1 LAHYVYDV
9 LPCPDLDDFMPLAAL
24 LAVLLAACT
33 HASWNL
39 VAKQASRS
47 EHFVWLY
54 SVAAVLLWA
63 APALWMLLHA
73 HWVPG
78 PLPWIAL
85 LATAI
90 FHLAYSL
97 SLQAGY
103 RAGDLSLVYPV
114 ARGSGPLLSFAGAAL
129 LLGER
134 PGWVALAGVLLV
146 VAGIV
151 LVADIGRTPLHLA
164 KAGIAWGV
172 LTGAFIAS
180 YTLNDGWAVKYL
192 AVSPVLIDY
201 AGNVFRVLVLAPRAL
216 ASGSGLGREMREFGR
231 SAMLVGA
238 LAPLGYILVLWAMRL
253 APISHV
259 APAREL
265 ATLVGTYFGGRLLKE
280 KTAVGR
286 LIGALC
292 IVAGVICLAAS
303 G

>member
-1 LAHYVYDV
+1 
-9 LPCPDLDDFMPLAAL
+9 MPPAAL

-39 VAKQASRS
+39 VAKQAARS
-47 EHFVWLY
+47 QHFVWLY
-54 SVAAVLLWA
+54 SMASVLLWGV
-63 APALWMLLHA
+63 PALWMLLHA
-73 HWVPG
+73 HWVEG
-78 PLPWIAL
+78 ALPWLAL
-85 LATAI
+85 LATAVL
-90 FHLAYSL
+90 HLAYSL

-103 RAGDLSLVYPV
+103 RAGDLSLVYPI

-134 PGWVALAGVLLV
+134 PGWVGLAGVLLV

-151 LVADIGRTPLHLA
+151 LVADIGRVPLRSA
-164 KAGIAWGV
+164 RSGIFWG
-172 LTGAFIAS
+172 LITGAFIAA
-180 YTLNDGWAVKYL
+180 YTLNDGWAVKNL
-192 AVSPVLIDY
+192 AVTPILIDY
-201 AGNVFRVLVLAPRAL
+201 AGNLFRALVLAPRAF
-216 ASGSGLGREMREFGR
+216 ANGSSLRQEVREFGR
-231 SAMLVGA
+231 SAIVVGA
-238 LAPLGYILVLWAMRL
+238 LAPLGYILVLWAMRM

-286 LIGALC
+286 LIGAAC
-292 IVAGVICLAAS
+292 IVAGVICLASS

>member
-1 LAHYVYDV
+1 
-9 LPCPDLDDFMPLAAL
+9 MPLLAL

-47 EHFVWLY
+47 RHFIWLY
-54 SVAAVLLWA
+54 SMASVLLWA
-63 APALWMLLHA
+63 VPALWMLLHTR
-73 HWVPG
+73 WVPG

-85 LATAI
+85 LATAVL
-90 FHLAYSL
+90 HLAYSL

-103 RAGDLSLVYPV
+103 RAGDLSLVYPI

-134 PGWVALAGVLLV
+134 PGWIAVAGVLLV
-146 VAGIV
+146 VAGII
-151 LVADIGRTPLHLA
+151 LVADIGRAPLRSA
-164 KAGIAWGV
+164 RTGIAWGFV
-172 LTGAFIAS
+172 TGAFIAS

-192 AVSPVLIDY
+192 AISPILVDY
-201 AGNVFRVLVLAPRAL
+201 SGNLFRALVLAPRAL
-216 ASGSGLGREMREFGR
+216 SNGTEIRQEMREFGR
-231 SAMLVGA
+231 SALLVGA

-286 LIGALC
+286 LMGAVC